1 MIIRS
6 LVALSLVVM
15 PLAADSQDLAPEQSE
30 AEALRL
36 ADVLAVTQAQFPS
49 ILKALAQRR
58 VVQGELEATQG
69 AFDLVINSEG
79 FSRATG
85 FYDGTVV
92 TNTIEQPFARFGGSV
107 YGQYRLS
114 NGDFPIYED
123 INFTNN
129 GGQAK
134 VGVVL
139 SLLRDRDIDE
149 RRFAGNDARLALRE
163 ADLDVLLTRVAV
175 QQQAALAYWNWV
187 AAGQQLLV
195 YQDLLAIARDR
206 DAGLIRQVTSGA
218 RARVFLTENQQNITR
233 RRSLLIGA
241 ERDYAI
247 AVNKLGFYYRDAQGR
262 QLAPSRAQLPARLRA
277 TIEDTTLPERNL
289 ETLQAMIEARPEV
302 RQVRT
307 MIERALQRIRLSENN
322 LKPKLDLRLEVAEG
336 LGSVGEGGVS
346 RDSTDTIVALN
357 FSVPLQRREARA
369 RLSQSRAKLDALRLQ
384 QQQLEEQ
391 IDLELRA
398 IALDLDF
405 AEQLAELAA
414 LDVAQSR
421 ALEAAEINRFSG
433 GASDFFLV
441 NVREQ
446 EVANARIRAI
456 SAALATRKAEV
467 SLDAATINLVK
478 LGLVPNLDQD

>member
-1 MIIRS
+1 
-6 LVALSLVVM
+6 M
-15 PLAADSQDLAPEQSE
+15 P
-30 AEALRL
+30 
-36 ADVLAVTQAQFPS
+36 
-49 ILKALAQRR
+49 
-58 VVQGELEATQG
+58 
-69 AFDLVINSEG
+69 
-79 FSRATG
+79 
-85 FYDGTVV
+85 
-92 TNTIEQPFARFGGSV
+92 
-107 YGQYRLS
+107 
-114 NGDFPIYED
+114 
-123 INFTNN
+123 
-129 GGQAK
+129 
-134 VGVVL
+134 
-139 SLLRDRDIDE
+139 
-149 RRFAGNDARLALRE
+149 AG
-163 ADLDVLLTRVAV
+163 
-175 QQQAALAYWNWV
+175 
-187 AAGQQLLV
+187 
-195 YQDLLAIARDR
+195 
-206 DAGLIRQVTSGA
+206 
-218 RARVFLTENQQNITR
+218 
-233 RRSLLIGA
+233 
-241 ERDYAI
+241 
-247 AVNKLGFYYRDAQGR
+247 
-262 QLAPSRAQLPARLRA
+262 LRA

-446 EVANARIRAI
+446 EVASARIRAI
-456 SAALATRKAEV
+456 SAALATR
-467 SLDAATINLVK
+467 
-478 LGLVPNLDQD
+478 